1 MTKDNRL
8 VSVGLPTHNREFY
21 LRRAIESVL
30 SQTYGNFEFIISDN
44 ASIDGTKALC
54 EEYLKKDARIKYV
67 LQRENIGFYE
77 NFNFVFASARGGFFG
92 LLGDDDLWMPTFLER
107 CVEKLE
113 KNPRAVV
120 ASTNFSFMHY
130 EDGHKTRHDPRYYLV
145 LEDDLYSRMRHF
157 VLLDMA
163 DGKGGPQFIGLWK
176 REMIKDLR
184 VKEEAAGDVNFVL
197 RAISRGAC
205 EYVDEELLLK
215 GILPGRK
222 PPRDITISRIIRSF
236 VRRVK
241 RIRPELS
248 NCWFLLRGP
257 KLPFAKR
264 LWLAILNF
272 YVLGRVF
279 VRRKM

>member
-1 MTKDNRL
+1 MDNKL
-8 VSVGLPTHNREFY
+8 VSVGMPTYNREFC

-44 ASIDGTKALC
+44 ASTDGTKALC

-67 LQRENIGFYE
+67 LQRENIGPYE
-77 NFNFVFASARGGFFG
+77 NFNFVFASARGDFFG

-120 ASTNFSFMHY
+120 ASTNFSFIHY
-130 EDGHKTRHDPRYYLV
+130 EDGHKTGYDPRRYLV
-145 LEDDLYSRMRHF
+145 PEEDLYSRMRHF
-157 VLLDMA
+157 VLLDTA
-163 DGKGGPQFIGLWK
+163 DGKGSQIHGLWR
-176 REMIKDLR
+176 REIVKDLI

-197 RAISRGAC
+197 RAISRGTC
-205 EYVDEELLLK
+205 EYVDEELFLK

-236 VRRVK
+236 VTRVK

-248 NCWFLLRGP
+248 NCWFLLNGP

-272 YVLGRVF
+272 YVLSRTF